1 MDGRLLRIDAWG
13 PFNLELVQAQIR
25 LLRSEVKPLLPLE
38 GGFVELIHYHESIL
52 MPEPAWQALQ
62 CFVDQSAALGF
73 AAQTTLILLGEE
85 VEGGFMFAERLASI
99 WARSRPVQVLRR
111 ADELE
116 EALQRVMAGLPT
128 PGTQAPGHFGLDTS
142 SSAAASELA
151 AQKQPGAAA

>member
-1 MDGRLLRIDAWG
+1 VKREPAIFCSTAFDDAEFRAHGRTRVEVDGRLLRIDAWG

-73 AAQTTLILLGEE
+73 GARTTLILVGEE

-99 WARSRPVQVLRR
+99 WASSRPVQLLRR

-116 EALQRVMAGLPT
+116 QAVSAALSALQ
-128 PGTQAPGHFGLDTS
+128 PGDRG
-142 SSAAASELA
+142 
-151 AQKQPGAAA
+151 